1 MRYLCALG
9 VMAGVQAVEKKITEN
24 PGIQDN

>member
-1 MRYLCALG
+1 MRYLCALW
-9 VMAGVQAVEKKITEN
+9 VMEGVQAAERKMTEN

>member
-1 MRYLCALG
+1 MRYLCALW

-24 PGIQDN
+24 PDMQDN

>member
-1 MRYLCALG
+1 MRHLCALG
-9 VMAGVQAVEKKITEN
+9 VMKGVQDVEKKITEN